1 MKPPSGSHEQG
12 AQSGSFGELHLAH
25 SWFDGYTPAPRRFGR
40 GAAAR
45 WRGVLEALLFLN
57 SPSSPD
63 IRHSREAL
71 VEQLLIAGVD
81 SVVGANVAAQLADK
95 YQVLGISNSVPVS
108 IDGCETVATGDDA
121 NAIRQ
126 LITSRRPD
134 RIVVCQAAGDSAW
147 NRSAGRI
154 ASLAVID
161 SARLWSRMAGESGVP
176 VTLISSDAVFTGP
189 WMFHSETCHSH
200 CPSPQARTLRDLEE
214 SVLELCPEALV
225 VRTHAYGWNPI
236 AESTGWI
243 EGIVAALESERP
255 GIFDCVPHATPI
267 LATDLAELLPPSWE
281 AGLSGVY
288 HVAGAERVNPHRFV
302 CALARIFDLA
312 PPRASILAPVE
323 VPSAAFGQGETSL
336 RTHAIHRAIGRPMP
350 MLTEGLQRLFEQKND
365 GFDRRFR
372 GGRRQ
377 ATSKVA

>member
-1 MKPPSGSHEQG
+1 
-12 AQSGSFGELHLAH
+12 
-25 SWFDGYTPAPRRFGR
+25 
-40 GAAAR
+40 
-45 WRGVLEALLFLN
+45 
-57 SPSSPD
+57 
-63 IRHSREAL
+63 

-81 SVVGANVAAQLADK
+81 SVVGTNVAAQLADK

-108 IDGCETVATGDDA
+108 IDGCETEASGDDA

-126 LITSRRPD
+126 LITSHRPD
-134 RIVVCQAAGDSAW
+134 RVIVCQAAGDSAW
-147 NRSAGRI
+147 NRSTGRI
-154 ASLAVID
+154 ASLAGID
-161 SARLWSRMAGESGVP
+161 SARLWARVAGESSVP
-176 VTLISSDAVFTGP
+176 LTLISSDAVFTGP
-189 WMFHSETCHSH
+189 WMFHSETCQSH
-200 CPSPQARTLRDLEE
+200 CPSPQARSLRDLEE
-214 SVLELCPEALV
+214 TVLELCPGAFV

-267 LATDLAELLPPSWE
+267 LATDLAELLSPSWE

-288 HVAGAERVNPHRFV
+288 HIGGAERVSPHRFV
-302 CALARIFDLA
+302 CALARIFDLV
-312 PPRASILAPVE
+312 PPRASVLAPAE

-336 RTHAIHRAIGRPMP
+336 RTQAIHRAIGRPMP
-350 MLTEGLQRLFEQKND
+350 MLSEGLQRLFEQKND

-372 GGRRQ
+372 GGRRP